1 MAKMR
6 ASSKEDAMKIARYV
20 GCSGAHQD
28 KKGNWI
34 PCANPEDLVEILDK
48 SARNSTEK
56 LTKKKRRRF
65 VNGQWER
72 LGERGPISI
81 DTIDG
86 GGLVSGM
93 GKSLTEWFKE
103 EWVDISR
110 PKKGGGFEA
119 CGRDDADKGKY
130 PKCVPA
136 SRASN
141 MSEEEI
147 RSAVSRKRRAEST
160 QSRDGKKPIYVP
172 TDKKNDPFVLDEKSA
187 TPTNPELYARVKAEA
202 KKKFDVY
209 PSAYANAWLVR
220 EYKKR
225 GGGYRSE
232 KADDG
237 DYEDFVEDLT
247 EMQLSDFIDWVDQK
261 EKAEKVC
268 PPATS
273 DIGLNIKNRQ
283 NAINTAGYGPLNPK
297 EPNVDFW
304 EKKAKRWSVTI
315 EESKKQKCGNCAVFI
330 KTPRILECIE
340 SGLGNESGDTAWDVI
355 NAGDLGYC
363 EAFDFKCASAR
374 TCDAWVGGG
383 PVTVEKGK
391 QEEKAFQTIGRGTNS
406 SSSSGDYDRNARDAD
421 GDGSVQEGTDF
432 ARQASAP
439 PTKPSSSSRSTADGT
454 ERAMQNVD
462 WGKYGK
468 LIDRESRKLK
478 PGQQTNWNS
487 GILPNGGI
495 IDENGKYVS
504 PPKELGNIDLSKRKP
519 VKLPSGDTATIRSM
533 SVGTE
538 DGEVLIPTI
547 GPNGEDWDPKTEDG
561 YKKAWNHYVQT
572 GQHLGIFNTPK
583 EATVYGE
590 WLHDREQDRV
600 FGSLGANNNKKEEK
614 ADTSTIII
622 GRAKPRIGDPDVYTD
637 PNSARLRSRKLGCI
651 GIARRETP
659 DGEVV
664 WTPCTNISDQRRYQG
679 ETPLG
684 QRDEARRFAD
694 RLAEVGGPDRKRRRM
709 RKYKSLEYTT
719 DIKAFRT
726 LGSSMGGRGISGSCR
741 EFTGVDGDGD
751 GFVCNPASREDDL
764 PLADTRKIFKRGG
777 KMLSR
782 EELVE
787 QDETILNMFGKGES
801 LSKIGKEVD
810 LDPKEVDF
818 LINGF
823 RKNNPKSA
831 FTLFNNRNINIQKK
845 REERRKLVL
854 ENVRKATD
862 ANRKLNARGEDPT
875 PESDDDLDFTLD
887 PDKVP
892 QYLKK
897 NFAKYMQRLKD
908 PEFADE
914 IKKIADDLRAGLG
927 LAGTA
932 KKYKRDSAFIE
943 IVRRNEKITKT
954 KKLQKNIRESEVPD
968 FNNDTDDPD
977 FTLDPEKIPQFLKRG
992 FAGNVRLARSP
1003 EFAEERKKIADDL
1016 LLGLGINA
1024 VRLKYNRDTSLVD
1037 VVRRLEKIPKSKELK
1052 KVDPKIRQDVVDL
1065 VDKLIKDDNP
1075 FMSVAEIAKE
1085 FKITGMDARRI
1096 INAAKLEKYF
1106 DLHNKYTDAK
1116 RKKLFAEVA
1125 ELHKLDLTYE
1135 EIGKRLGISGD
1146 AVNHIVKKMKLPL
1159 RRPGGGGGLP
1169 GVIKR
1174 GGVMIPRSLAMKQNK
1189 EMLDLYQ
1196 RGYSLTDIAKEM
1208 GIGVAT
1214 VREIIKKFADNDK
1227 VRIRGNNVTEKENQ
1241 IRKLLKEGLHPR
1253 EIMRDIIGNVTYSRI
1268 LEIAKEE
1275 DIKIPP
1281 MRKFKSDNQNFN
1293 SFENDDYFY

>member
-110 PKKGGGFEA
+110 PKKGGGFEP

-130 PKCVPA
+130 PKCVPG
-136 SRASN
+136 SRASK

-160 QSRDGKKPIYVP
+160 QSRDDKKPIYVP
-172 TDKKNDPFVLDEKSA
+172 TDKKNDSFVLDEKSA

-340 SGLGNESGDTAWDVI
+340 SGLGNEAGDTAWDAI

-391 QEEKAFQTIGRGTNS
+391 QEEKA
-406 SSSSGDYDRNARDAD
+406 
-421 GDGSVQEGTDF
+421 E
-432 ARQASAP
+432 
-439 PTKPSSSSRSTADGT
+439 
-454 ERAMQNVD
+454 
-462 WGKYGK
+462 
-468 LIDRESRKLK
+468 
-478 PGQQTNWNS
+478 
-487 GILPNGGI
+487 
-495 IDENGKYVS
+495 
-504 PPKELGNIDLSKRKP
+504 
-519 VKLPSGDTATIRSM
+519 
-533 SVGTE
+533 
-538 DGEVLIPTI
+538 
-547 GPNGEDWDPKTEDG
+547 
-561 YKKAWNHYVQT
+561 
-572 GQHLGIFNTPK
+572 
-583 EATVYGE
+583 
-590 WLHDREQDRV
+590 
-600 FGSLGANNNKKEEK
+600 
-614 ADTSTIII
+614 TSTIII

-709 RKYKSLEYTT
+709 RKYKSLEFAT

-726 LGSSMGGRGISGSCR
+726 LGSSMNSRGISGNCR
-741 EFTGVDGDGD
+741 QFTGIDGDGD
-751 GFVCNPASREDDL
+751 GFVCNPATREDDL
-764 PLADTRKIFKRGG
+764 PLTDTRKIFKRGG

-787 QDETILNMFGKGES
+787 QDETMLNMFAKGEP
-801 LSKIGKEVD
+801 LSRIAEEVG
-810 LDPKEVDF
+810 LDKREVEF
-818 LINGF
+818 LIKNF
-823 RKNNPKSA
+823 RKQQPKVA
-831 FTLFNNRNINIQKK
+831 FTIFNNRDINIQKK
-845 REERRKLVL
+845 REERRKLGL
-854 ENVRKATD
+854 ESIRREVN
-862 ANRKLNARGEDPT
+862 ANRKLNARGEEPT

-1016 LLGLGINA
+1016 LLGLGIAA

-1085 FKITGMDARRI
+1085 FKITGIDARRI

>member
-93 GKSLTEWFKE
+93 GKSLTQWFKE

-110 PKKGGGFEA
+110 PKKGGGFEP

-160 QSRDGKKPIYVP
+160 QSRDDKKPIYVP

-237 DYEDFVEDLT
+237 DYEESVEDLT

-340 SGLGNESGDTAWDVI
+340 SGLGNEAGDTAWDAI

-391 QEEKAFQTIGRGTNS
+391 QEEKA
-406 SSSSGDYDRNARDAD
+406 
-421 GDGSVQEGTDF
+421 E
-432 ARQASAP
+432 
-439 PTKPSSSSRSTADGT
+439 
-454 ERAMQNVD
+454 
-462 WGKYGK
+462 
-468 LIDRESRKLK
+468 
-478 PGQQTNWNS
+478 
-487 GILPNGGI
+487 
-495 IDENGKYVS
+495 
-504 PPKELGNIDLSKRKP
+504 
-519 VKLPSGDTATIRSM
+519 
-533 SVGTE
+533 
-538 DGEVLIPTI
+538 
-547 GPNGEDWDPKTEDG
+547 
-561 YKKAWNHYVQT
+561 
-572 GQHLGIFNTPK
+572 
-583 EATVYGE
+583 
-590 WLHDREQDRV
+590 
-600 FGSLGANNNKKEEK
+600 
-614 ADTSTIII
+614 TSTIII

-709 RKYKSLEYTT
+709 RKYKSLEFAT

-726 LGSSMGGRGISGSCR
+726 LGSSMNSRGISGNCR
-741 EFTGVDGDGD
+741 QFTGIDGDGD
-751 GFVCNPASREDDL
+751 GFVCNPATREDDL
-764 PLADTRKIFKRGG
+764 PLTDTRKIFKRGG

-787 QDETILNMFGKGES
+787 QDETMLNMFAKGEP
-801 LSKIGKEVD
+801 LSRIAEEVG
-810 LDPKEVDF
+810 LDKREVEF
-818 LINGF
+818 LIKNF
-823 RKNNPKSA
+823 RKQQPKVA
-831 FTLFNNRNINIQKK
+831 FTIFNNRDINIQKK
-845 REERRKLVL
+845 REERRKLAL
-854 ENVRKATD
+854 ENVRREAN

-954 KKLQKNIRESEVPD
+954 KKLQRELLGVPD

-977 FTLDPEKIPQFLKRG
+977 FTLDPDKVPKFLQR
-992 FAGNVRLARSP
+992 NLLNNIRIARSP

-1016 LLGLGINA
+1016 RLGLGIA
-1024 VRLKYNRDTSLVD
+1024 SVRLKYKRDSAFVD
-1037 VVRRLEKIPKSKELK
+1037 IVRRLEKIPKSRENK

-1085 FKITGMDARRI
+1085 FKITGIDARRI

-1125 ELHKLDLTYE
+1125 ELHKLDLTYD
-1135 EIGKRLGISGD
+1135 EIGKRLGISENS
-1146 AVNHIVKKMKLPL
+1146 VNHIAKKMKLPK
-1159 RRPGGGGGLP
+1159 RKFVTKRNVPQ
-1169 GVIKR
+1169 VIRR
-1174 GGVMIPRSLAMKQNK
+1174 GGDVIPRSLAMKQNK
-1189 EMLDLYQ
+1189 EMLDLYE
-1196 RGYSLTDIAKEM
+1196 RGWSITDIAKKM

-1214 VREIIKKFADNDK
+1214 VKQILIKFEKDNK
-1227 VRIRGNNVTEKENQ
+1227 VRLRGNNVIEKENQ

-1253 EIMRDIIGNVTYSRI
+1253 EIMRDIIGNIPYGRI

-1275 DIKIPP
+1275 DIEIPS

>member
-48 SARNSTEK
+48 SARNSSEK

-72 LGERGPISI
+72 LGQRGPISI
-81 DTIDG
+81 DTIEG

-93 GKSLTEWFKE
+93 GKSLTQWFKE

-110 PKKGGGFEA
+110 PKKGGGFEP

-160 QSRDGKKPIYVP
+160 QSRDDKKPIYVP
-172 TDKKNDPFVLDEKSA
+172 TEKKNDPFVLEEKSA
-187 TPTNPELYARVKAEA
+187 IPTNPELYARVKAEA

-237 DYEDFVEDLT
+237 DYEESVEDLT

-261 EKAEKVC
+261 EKAEKAC

-297 EPNVDFW
+297 ESNVDFW

-330 KTPRILECIE
+330 KTPRILDCIE
-340 SGLGNESGDTAWDVI
+340 SGLGNEAGDTAWDVV

-374 TCDAWVGGG
+374 TCDAWVSGG
-383 PVTVEKGK
+383 PITVEKGK
-391 QEEKAFQTIGRGTNS
+391 Q
-406 SSSSGDYDRNARDAD
+406 
-421 GDGSVQEGTDF
+421 
-432 ARQASAP
+432 
-439 PTKPSSSSRSTADGT
+439 
-454 ERAMQNVD
+454 
-462 WGKYGK
+462 
-468 LIDRESRKLK
+468 
-478 PGQQTNWNS
+478 
-487 GILPNGGI
+487 
-495 IDENGKYVS
+495 
-504 PPKELGNIDLSKRKP
+504 
-519 VKLPSGDTATIRSM
+519 
-533 SVGTE
+533 
-538 DGEVLIPTI
+538 
-547 GPNGEDWDPKTEDG
+547 
-561 YKKAWNHYVQT
+561 
-572 GQHLGIFNTPK
+572 
-583 EATVYGE
+583 
-590 WLHDREQDRV
+590 
-600 FGSLGANNNKKEEK
+600 EEK

-709 RKYKSLEYTT
+709 RKYKSLEFAT

-726 LGSSMGGRGISGSCR
+726 LGSSMNSRGISGNCR
-741 EFTGVDGDGD
+741 EFTGIDGDGD
-751 GFVCNPASREDDL
+751 GFVCNPATREDDL

-782 EELVE
+782 EELVK
-787 QDETILNMFGKGES
+787 QDETMLNMFAKGEP
-801 LSKIGKEVD
+801 LSRIAEEVG
-810 LDPKEVDF
+810 LDKREVEF
-818 LINGF
+818 LIKNF
-823 RKNNPKSA
+823 RKQQPKVA
-831 FTLFNNRNINIQKK
+831 FTIFNNRDINIQKK
-845 REERRKLVL
+845 REERRKLAL
-854 ENVRKATD
+854 ENIRREAN
-862 ANRKLNARGEDPT
+862 ANRKLNARGEDST
-875 PESDDDLDFTLD
+875 PESDDDLDLTLD

-892 QYLKK
+892 QYLK
-897 NFAKYMQRLKD
+897 QRLSILLNNAQK
-908 PEFADE
+908 PEFAE
-914 IKKIADDLRAGLG
+914 KRKQVAEKLRTGAPINVVAREFGIDQRL
-927 LAGTA
+927 TEV
-932 KKYKRDSAFIE
+932 I
-943 IVRRNEKITKT
+943 RRLEKIP
-954 KKLQKNIRESEVPD
+954 KKQKKAFSELDIPE
-968 FNNDTDDPD
+968 FNLTTDDPD
-977 FTLDPEKIPQFLKRG
+977 FTLDPDKIPALLKTGKG
-992 FAGNVRLARSP
+992 FNFETGMRRALSP
-1003 EFAEERKKIADDL
+1003 EFAEKRKQIAEKL
-1016 LLGLGINA
+1016 RQGIGIVGVAEEVGTNHRI
-1024 VRLKYNRDTSLVD
+1024 VE
-1037 VVRRLEKIPKSKELK
+1037 VVRRLERIEKFDNRKNAGDEVRNEINQLVKKIIKENDGWMSIAEFSKKFNIPVSTMIGIIGKANPNYSQLYKEYEENRKQKLYAEVTKLHKQGLPYFDIAKRVGIPLQQVGYIAKKLK
-1052 KVDPKIRQDVVDL
+1052 LPPRVDKTQSPPRIVYRGGVPMTRSEATKQ
-1065 VDKLIKDDNP
+1065 DKLIINLFNSGLSD
-1075 FMSVAEIAKE
+1075 SAIAERLNVPKNVVR
-1085 FKITGMDARRI
+1085 GI
-1096 INAAKLEKYF
+1096 IRQL
-1106 DLHNKYTDAK
+1106 
-1116 RKKLFAEVA
+1116 
-1125 ELHKLDLTYE
+1125 
-1135 EIGKRLGISGD
+1135 
-1146 AVNHIVKKMKLPL
+1146 VKKDKI
-1159 RRPGGGGGLP
+1159 RA
-1169 GVIKR
+1169 R
-1174 GGVMIPRSLAMKQNK
+1174 GQNVQDQ
-1189 EMLDLYQ
+1189 ED
-1196 RGYSLTDIAKEM
+1196 RA
-1208 GIGVAT
+1208 
-1214 VREIIKKFADNDK
+1214 
-1227 VRIRGNNVTEKENQ
+1227 
-1241 IRKLLKEGLHPR
+1241 RKLLKDGLRPR
-1253 EIMRDIIGNVTYSRI
+1253 EIAKMLKGKPNVSVRRI

-1275 DIKIPP
+1275 DIKI
-1281 MRKFKSDNQNFN
+1281 
-1293 SFENDDYFY
+1293 

>member
-6 ASSKEDAMKIARYV
+6 ASSREDAMKIARYV

-48 SARNSTEK
+48 SARNSSEK

-65 VNGQWER
+65 INGQWER

-81 DTIDG
+81 DTIEG

-93 GKSLTEWFKE
+93 GKSLTQWFKE

-160 QSRDGKKPIYVP
+160 QSRDDKKPIYVP
-172 TDKKNDPFVLDEKSA
+172 TDKKNDPFVLEEKSA
-187 TPTNPELYARVKAEA
+187 IPTNPELYARVKAEA

-232 KADDG
+232 KTDDG
-237 DYEDFVEDLT
+237 DYEESVEDLT

-330 KTPRILECIE
+330 KTSRILECIE
-340 SGLGNESGDTAWDVI
+340 SGLGNEAGDTAWDVV

-383 PVTVEKGK
+383 PITVEKGK
-391 QEEKAFQTIGRGTNS
+391 Q
-406 SSSSGDYDRNARDAD
+406 
-421 GDGSVQEGTDF
+421 
-432 ARQASAP
+432 
-439 PTKPSSSSRSTADGT
+439 
-454 ERAMQNVD
+454 
-462 WGKYGK
+462 
-468 LIDRESRKLK
+468 
-478 PGQQTNWNS
+478 
-487 GILPNGGI
+487 
-495 IDENGKYVS
+495 
-504 PPKELGNIDLSKRKP
+504 
-519 VKLPSGDTATIRSM
+519 
-533 SVGTE
+533 
-538 DGEVLIPTI
+538 
-547 GPNGEDWDPKTEDG
+547 
-561 YKKAWNHYVQT
+561 
-572 GQHLGIFNTPK
+572 
-583 EATVYGE
+583 
-590 WLHDREQDRV
+590 
-600 FGSLGANNNKKEEK
+600 EEK

-709 RKYKSLEYTT
+709 RKFKSLEFTT

-726 LGSSMGGRGISGSCR
+726 LGSSIGGRVIGGSCR
-741 EFTGVDGDGD
+741 EFTGIDGDGD
-751 GFVCNPASREDDL
+751 GLVCNPATREDDL
-764 PLADTRKIFKRGG
+764 PL
-777 KMLSR
+777 
-782 EELVE
+782 
-787 QDETILNMFGKGES
+787 
-801 LSKIGKEVD
+801 
-810 LDPKEVDF
+810 
-818 LINGF
+818 
-823 RKNNPKSA
+823 
-831 FTLFNNRNINIQKK
+831 KK
-845 REERRKLVL
+845 KPVSITEAV
-854 ENVRKATD
+854 
-862 ANRKLNARGEDPT
+862 
-875 PESDDDLDFTLD
+875 DDLDFTLD
-887 PDKVP
+887 PEKIP

-897 NFAKYMQRLKD
+897 NFAKNMQRLKD

-927 LAGTA
+927 VTKTK
-932 KKYKRDSAFIE
+932 KKYNRDISFVEMI
-943 IVRRNEKITKT
+943 RRNERITQT

-1016 LLGLGINA
+1016 RLGLGIAA
-1024 VRLKYNRDTSLVD
+1024 VRIKYNRDTSLVD
-1037 VVRRLEKIPKSKELK
+1037 VVRRLEKIPKLRDQK
-1052 KVDPKIRQDVVDL
+1052 KVDPKIRQDIVDL

-1085 FKITGMDARRI
+1085 FEITGMDARRI

-1125 ELHKLDLTYE
+1125 SLHKLDLTYD

-1169 GVIKR
+1169 RVIKR

-1227 VRIRGNNVTEKENQ
+1227 VRVRGNNVTEKENQ

-1281 MRKFKSDNQNFN
+1281 MRKFKSDNQNFD
-1293 SFENDDYFY
+1293 SFLDYENIYADHDDDHTDDDIY

>member
-6 ASSKEDAMKIARYV
+6 ASSREDAMKIARYV

-48 SARNSTEK
+48 SARNSSEK

-65 VNGQWER
+65 INGQWER

-81 DTIDG
+81 DTIEG

-93 GKSLTEWFKE
+93 GKSLTQWFKE

-160 QSRDGKKPIYVP
+160 QSRDDKKPIYVP
-172 TDKKNDPFVLDEKSA
+172 TDKKNDPFVLEEKSA
-187 TPTNPELYARVKAEA
+187 IPTNPELYARVKAEA

-237 DYEDFVEDLT
+237 DYEESVEDLT

-330 KTPRILECIE
+330 KTSRILECIE
-340 SGLGNESGDTAWDVI
+340 SGLGNEAGDTAWDVV

-383 PVTVEKGK
+383 PITVEKGK
-391 QEEKAFQTIGRGTNS
+391 Q
-406 SSSSGDYDRNARDAD
+406 
-421 GDGSVQEGTDF
+421 
-432 ARQASAP
+432 
-439 PTKPSSSSRSTADGT
+439 
-454 ERAMQNVD
+454 
-462 WGKYGK
+462 
-468 LIDRESRKLK
+468 
-478 PGQQTNWNS
+478 
-487 GILPNGGI
+487 
-495 IDENGKYVS
+495 
-504 PPKELGNIDLSKRKP
+504 
-519 VKLPSGDTATIRSM
+519 
-533 SVGTE
+533 
-538 DGEVLIPTI
+538 
-547 GPNGEDWDPKTEDG
+547 
-561 YKKAWNHYVQT
+561 
-572 GQHLGIFNTPK
+572 
-583 EATVYGE
+583 
-590 WLHDREQDRV
+590 
-600 FGSLGANNNKKEEK
+600 EEK

-709 RKYKSLEYTT
+709 RKFKSLEFTT

-726 LGSSMGGRGISGSCR
+726 LGSSIGGRVIGGSCR
-741 EFTGVDGDGD
+741 EFTGIDGDGD
-751 GFVCNPASREDDL
+751 GLVCNPATREDDL
-764 PLADTRKIFKRGG
+764 PL
-777 KMLSR
+777 
-782 EELVE
+782 
-787 QDETILNMFGKGES
+787 
-801 LSKIGKEVD
+801 
-810 LDPKEVDF
+810 
-818 LINGF
+818 
-823 RKNNPKSA
+823 
-831 FTLFNNRNINIQKK
+831 KK
-845 REERRKLVL
+845 KPVSITEAV
-854 ENVRKATD
+854 
-862 ANRKLNARGEDPT
+862 
-875 PESDDDLDFTLD
+875 DDLDFTLD
-887 PDKVP
+887 PEKIP

-897 NFAKYMQRLKD
+897 NFAKNMQRLKD

-927 LAGTA
+927 VTKTK
-932 KKYKRDSAFIE
+932 KKYNRDISFVEMI
-943 IVRRNEKITKT
+943 RRNERITQT

-1016 LLGLGINA
+1016 RLGLGIAA
-1024 VRLKYNRDTSLVD
+1024 VRIKYNRDTSLVD
-1037 VVRRLEKIPKSKELK
+1037 VVRRLEKIPKLRDQK
-1052 KVDPKIRQDVVDL
+1052 KVDPKIRQDIVDL

-1085 FKITGMDARRI
+1085 FEITGMDARRI

-1125 ELHKLDLTYE
+1125 SLHKLDLTYD

-1169 GVIKR
+1169 RVIKR

-1227 VRIRGNNVTEKENQ
+1227 VRVRGNNVTEKENQ

-1281 MRKFKSDNQNFN
+1281 MRKFKSDNQNFD
-1293 SFENDDYFY
+1293 SFLDYENIYADHDDDHTDDDIY

>member
-48 SARNSTEK
+48 SARNSSEK

-72 LGERGPISI
+72 LGQRGPISI
-81 DTIDG
+81 DTIEG

-93 GKSLTEWFKE
+93 GKSLTQWFKE

-110 PKKGGGFEA
+110 PKKGGGFEP

-160 QSRDGKKPIYVP
+160 QSRDDKKPIYVS
-172 TDKKNDPFVLDEKSA
+172 TDKKNDPFVLEEKSA

-237 DYEDFVEDLT
+237 DYEESVEDLT

-340 SGLGNESGDTAWDVI
+340 SGLGNEAGDTAWDVI

-391 QEEKAFQTIGRGTNS
+391 Q
-406 SSSSGDYDRNARDAD
+406 
-421 GDGSVQEGTDF
+421 
-432 ARQASAP
+432 
-439 PTKPSSSSRSTADGT
+439 
-454 ERAMQNVD
+454 
-462 WGKYGK
+462 
-468 LIDRESRKLK
+468 
-478 PGQQTNWNS
+478 
-487 GILPNGGI
+487 
-495 IDENGKYVS
+495 
-504 PPKELGNIDLSKRKP
+504 
-519 VKLPSGDTATIRSM
+519 
-533 SVGTE
+533 
-538 DGEVLIPTI
+538 
-547 GPNGEDWDPKTEDG
+547 
-561 YKKAWNHYVQT
+561 
-572 GQHLGIFNTPK
+572 
-583 EATVYGE
+583 
-590 WLHDREQDRV
+590 
-600 FGSLGANNNKKEEK
+600 EEK

-709 RKYKSLEYTT
+709 RKFKSLEFTT

-726 LGSSMGGRGISGSCR
+726 LGSSIGGRVIGGSCR
-741 EFTGVDGDGD
+741 EFTGIDGDGD
-751 GFVCNPASREDDL
+751 GLVCNPATREDDL
-764 PLADTRKIFKRGG
+764 PL
-777 KMLSR
+777 
-782 EELVE
+782 
-787 QDETILNMFGKGES
+787 
-801 LSKIGKEVD
+801 
-810 LDPKEVDF
+810 
-818 LINGF
+818 
-823 RKNNPKSA
+823 
-831 FTLFNNRNINIQKK
+831 KK
-845 REERRKLVL
+845 KPVSITEAV
-854 ENVRKATD
+854 
-862 ANRKLNARGEDPT
+862 
-875 PESDDDLDFTLD
+875 DDL
-887 PDKVP
+887 
-892 QYLKK
+892 
-897 NFAKYMQRLKD
+897 
-908 PEFADE
+908 
-914 IKKIADDLRAGLG
+914 
-927 LAGTA
+927 
-932 KKYKRDSAFIE
+932 
-943 IVRRNEKITKT
+943 
-954 KKLQKNIRESEVPD
+954 
-968 FNNDTDDPD
+968 D
-977 FTLDPEKIPQFLKRG
+977 FTLDPEKIPQFLKKN
-992 FAGNVRLARSP
+992 F
-1003 EFAEERKKIADDL
+1003 D
-1016 LLGLGINA
+1016 
-1024 VRLKYNRDTSLVD
+1024 VRLKKVQSDEFKEQRKRIVQELREGRGVTPTAKKFKTSQNMVEI
-1037 VVRRLEKIPKSKELK
+1037 VRRLEKIPKVTPKYNY
-1052 KVDPKIRQDVVDL
+1052 VDPSFKEEITKFITDL
-1065 VDKLIKDDNP
+1065 IEKNDK
-1075 FMSVAEIAKE
+1075 FMSVAQLARKFGFDDDRRMRAIITSINPKYFELYNNYEKNRMEKLKADLTELWKQDLTLEEIGDRLNLTKAAVGRAAARLGLPKRRVVNQPKGRNVRRGNELLSQSEIKKQNQLILDLYNRGFSWAEIAKRLDVSPD
-1085 FKITGMDARRI
+1085 TARGWVLRSI
-1096 INAAKLEKYF
+1096 KE
-1106 DLHNKYTDAK
+1106 NK
-1116 RKKLFAEVA
+1116 
-1125 ELHKLDLTYE
+1125 
-1135 EIGKRLGISGD
+1135 
-1146 AVNHIVKKMKLPL
+1146 
-1159 RRPGGGGGLP
+1159 
-1169 GVIKR
+1169 
-1174 GGVMIPRSLAMKQNK
+1174 
-1189 EMLDLYQ
+1189 
-1196 RGYSLTDIAKEM
+1196 
-1208 GIGVAT
+1208 
-1214 VREIIKKFADNDK
+1214 
-1227 VRIRGNNVTEKENQ
+1227 IRGRGEGVVAQEN
-1241 IRKLLKEGLHPR
+1241 RVKNLLKEGLSPR
-1253 EIMRDIIGNVTYSRI
+1253 EVLKMTGAKVSYSRI
-1268 LEIAKEE
+1268 LEIAKE
-1275 DIKIPP
+1275 
-1281 MRKFKSDNQNFN
+1281 NN
-1293 SFENDDYFY
+1293 S

>member
-172 TDKKNDPFVLDEKSA
+172 TDKKNDPFVLNEKSA
-187 TPTNPELYARVKAEA
+187 IPTNPELYARVKAEA

-340 SGLGNESGDTAWDVI
+340 SGLGNEAGDTAWDAI

-391 QEEKAFQTIGRGTNS
+391 Q
-406 SSSSGDYDRNARDAD
+406 
-421 GDGSVQEGTDF
+421 
-432 ARQASAP
+432 
-439 PTKPSSSSRSTADGT
+439 
-454 ERAMQNVD
+454 
-462 WGKYGK
+462 
-468 LIDRESRKLK
+468 
-478 PGQQTNWNS
+478 
-487 GILPNGGI
+487 
-495 IDENGKYVS
+495 
-504 PPKELGNIDLSKRKP
+504 
-519 VKLPSGDTATIRSM
+519 
-533 SVGTE
+533 
-538 DGEVLIPTI
+538 
-547 GPNGEDWDPKTEDG
+547 
-561 YKKAWNHYVQT
+561 
-572 GQHLGIFNTPK
+572 
-583 EATVYGE
+583 
-590 WLHDREQDRV
+590 
-600 FGSLGANNNKKEEK
+600 EEK

-782 EELVE
+782 QELVE

-1293 SFENDDYFY
+1293 SFENNDYFY